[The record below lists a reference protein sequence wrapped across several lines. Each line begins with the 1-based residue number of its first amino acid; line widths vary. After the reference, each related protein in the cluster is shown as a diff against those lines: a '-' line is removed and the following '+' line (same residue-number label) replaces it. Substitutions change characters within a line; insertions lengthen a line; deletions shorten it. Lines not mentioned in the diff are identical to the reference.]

1 MNLKLILL
9 STLLFVFKW
18 RTSANESDLDTEAYD
33 DDNVFSE
40 NSENYWP
47 ATYAE
52 DSSYSYME
60 DDKLEASNDVSETES
75 SYPESDVEK
84 ENDPMFTAEIPVE
97 ILTFTPENSDYSK
110 PAGSPE
116 EINEEYSGSEQPTD
130 TNSTEAETEI
140 VLSNAPKKEDLM
152 VASEDPDAEL
162 KQPSNKSADSEQPH
176 TSAALLEEGEISVV
190 DAKQTSNPSVDSEKS
205 YTSAEPLEESDN
217 SAVETE
223 KPSHP
228 SVDSEKSDS
237 LAVEAEQ
244 PSNPSVDSEKPDS
257 SAGEA
262 EQSSHPSVDS
272 ETSYTSVAEAE
283 QPSDSS
289 VNSVDSEQ
297 PYIPVSSLEE
307 TNKLAVE
314 PEKPPNPNV
323 AAEQPY
329 DSKVTSEA
337 LIASSEQPIIMLASE
352 SPVASEQTLSP
363 ELSAMH
369 SSRAP
374 EKLVDMIINSEP
386 PLYSETSAAPK
397 ELNIYLD
404 TSTGSKADL
413 SPYELNLETV
423 NTDGPNDISEKP
435 VELSAASPNESA
447 NKELVVEEIN
457 NPNSVSESP
466 AESLTSASNQPAVT
480 TKKEKETLSPSFYS
494 LTSTSTTTEKAIYLP
509 SMTAEPPMV
518 SVVNKEESVPILWNS
533 DNIAVHSNLSN
544 SSADSEAHIS
554 ANALEYFTTTQS
566 PSTYYLQESTDS
578 ISTSH
583 SISPSDLYAKLPD
596 NNSSSE
602 LELNNT
608 KSELVNL
615 INADYPGI
623 STLANT
629 TYSDESA
636 STATAANVAY
646 TTISTGIVASYVLR
660 KLNQFY

>member
-1 MNLKLILL
+1 MTTAGHNVHTAHYFGSPIGSKIPVPVTPRTSSSSSHSSNQLSSLSSSNQHSPNHYNVVTNHRPSNLKASPNARNDLPSSSL
-9 STLLFVFKW
+9 SSSLSSSSSSCSSSAL
-18 RTSANESDLDTEAYD
+18 TSSSVLPSTKPPRFEAYVMTGD
-33 DDNVFSE
+33 IIISLANTKSNDNVLGHSASFSNFKNKKQITAPNLNSVSLNE
-40 NSENYWP
+40 NLTEFKLFKTANSLPTSP
-47 ATYAE
+47 ANPIE
-52 DSSYSYME
+52 SFSLSNEPKSSG
-60 DDKLEASNDVSETES
+60 
-75 SYPESDVEK
+75 
-84 ENDPMFTAEIPVE
+84 PV
-97 ILTFTPENSDYSK
+97 LSK
-110 PAGSPE
+110 P
-116 EINEEYSGSEQPTD
+116 
-130 TNSTEAETEI
+130 
-140 VLSNAPKKEDLM
+140 
-152 VASEDPDAEL
+152 
-162 KQPSNKSADSEQPH
+162 
-176 TSAALLEEGEISVV
+176 
-190 DAKQTSNPSVDSEKS
+190 
-205 YTSAEPLEESDN
+205 
-217 SAVETE
+217 
-223 KPSHP
+223 
-228 SVDSEKSDS
+228 
-237 LAVEAEQ
+237 
-244 PSNPSVDSEKPDS
+244 
-257 SAGEA
+257 
-262 EQSSHPSVDS
+262 
-272 ETSYTSVAEAE
+272 
-283 QPSDSS
+283 
-289 VNSVDSEQ
+289 
-297 PYIPVSSLEE
+297 LEE